1 MATRSSPVASA
12 VLACVIQTEAWA
24 TSATRRRASAT
35 VNPALLAVIAP
46 RANLATFW
54 PRADAQVSHKPCDHA
69 RPIIIYLMRWCAGCD
84 DSCTGVLL
92 DDFEALTTDLS
103 EKAGQ
108 LETAEIAPPWG
119 LLDEVRIKVTELED
133 QLTQRRLML
142 DRAASF
148 NLHSEEVLLK
158 ATRREV
164 RFTRGDRFSGRR
176 KSGGDDMLW
185 LQAKRIEETSVDT
198 KARSLELVG
207 LANELQEE
215 VEATRKNI
223 EGMFSIYS
231 LTRKQKQ

>member
-1 MATRSSPVASA
+1 
-12 VLACVIQTEAWA
+12 
-24 TSATRRRASAT
+24 
-35 VNPALLAVIAP
+35 
-46 RANLATFW
+46 
-54 PRADAQVSHKPCDHA
+54 
-69 RPIIIYLMRWCAGCD
+69 
-84 DSCTGVLL
+84 L

-176 KSGGDDMLW
+176 KSGGDDML
-185 LQAKRIEETSVDT
+185 
-198 KARSLELVG
+198 
-207 LANELQEE
+207 
-215 VEATRKNI
+215 
-223 EGMFSIYS
+223 
-231 LTRKQKQ
+231 